1 MTLNTVACID
11 GSALSDTVASYA
23 AWSAKRMDS
32 PLVLLNVLDDKRSGD
47 TSDFSGRI
55 DIDQRQRILEEIAEL
70 EEKRAK
76 LAREQGQV
84 FLEAAQA
91 HISDQFGESL
101 VRQRHGNLV
110 DALIDI
116 EDEVRLLVIGRQ
128 GKRGA
133 ESRRKRRLGHQ
144 VEELVRTV
152 SRPVWVVHG
161 EFTAP
166 ERILIAYDHSKTA
179 QKAVAMVASSPLFKG
194 LPVHVVTVGADTKDH
209 QAQLQWAEQQ
219 LQEQGFTVTTAIIAG
234 DVEEALNDYIAEH
247 GIDAMVMGAYGHS
260 RIRDFFVG
268 GHTNALL
275 QSAQVPVLLLR

>member
-23 AWSAKRMDS
+23 AWSAKRMNS

-76 LAREQGQV
+76 LAREQGQL
-84 FLEAAQA
+84 FLQAAQD
-91 HISDQFGESL
+91 HISAEFPEPL
-101 VRQRHGNLV
+101 LRQRHGNLV
-110 DALIDI
+110 DALIEV
-116 EDEVRLLVIGRQ
+116 EDEVRLLVIGRR

-133 ESRRKRRLGHQ
+133 ESRRKRRIGHQ

-161 EFTAP
+161 EFEEP

-179 QKAVAMVASSPLFKG
+179 QKAVSMVASSPLFKG
-194 LPVHVVTVGADTKDH
+194 LPVHVVMVGADTKDH
-209 QAQLQWAEQQ
+209 QAQLQWADQQ
-219 LQEQGFTVTTAIIAG
+219 LTATGFDVTTAIIAG
-234 DVEEALNDYIAEH
+234 EVEDALNNYITAH
-247 GIDAMVMGAYGHS
+247 DINAMVMGAYGHS